1 MKGLKDK
8 IVLVTGG
15 AKGLGKAMTTRFLQE
30 GATVVIADNGI
41 GIREED
47 QARVFE
53 KGYTGY
59 NGRADKKS
67 TGIGLYL
74 CRQVMDRL
82 NHGISLT
89 SRPGQGTLVRLDLS
103 REWRMVE

>member
-1 MKGLKDK
+1 MLF
-8 IVLVTGG
+8 
-15 AKGLGKAMTTRFLQE
+15 RS
-30 GATVVIADNGI
+30 
-41 GIREED
+41 
-47 QARVFE
+47 
-53 KGYTGY
+53 
-59 NGRADKKS
+59 DKKS